1 MEGRVKNSF
10 PDQPKEQRAVAKIL
24 VCARTPEEREF
35 LYDTCRTAGV
45 VYAAPGPEKAQALL
59 DAIPFSIA
67 LVEVEDAMRP
77 PLRDRLEA
85 LPVLFLTGRDEER
98 LRAAARAWPAGRF
111 VDIVPISKHPLD
123 RARLEQKMRAAG
135 EYLRLRTDADSM
147 AVAKA
152 DAEGRLKKVYGE
164 IKGLNSALSEGLL
177 KEMEKRVVLQ
187 ERYLRSEQLKRR
199 FEGLLRRLYAADD
212 MNVLMDMVPDIKAL
226 VGASG
231 LSLYILE
238 ENDSLGRYLKPLIW
252 EDAFLAH
259 ADFSRHV
266 ALLPSQDFAAH
277 VARTGEVLNLT
288 DPMRDAR
295 ASIRYRD
302 LLAAPPRSLLAAPL
316 QHGRD
321 VIGVL
326 EVYNKTPEAGPG
338 HGFTAEDRQVLR
350 GLSEHISLA
359 LTKLNL
365 IQYDALT
372 GLLRPDPFFEK
383 VVQKV
388 ETLSKRRQE
397 TGSFALVMGDVDWFK
412 AYNDRNGHE
421 AGNRL
426 LRDLGAILRAS
437 IRDQDLLCRYGGEEF
452 LFFLTGVKNIEE
464 ATLLTE
470 RIRKSVEEH
479 VFEFEEFQPRHNLTM
494 SFGVTL
500 VPMERAGASSILTR
514 ASLKMFAQ
522 EADLALAEAKGKKLA
537 ALGGDARLIHKNRV
551 CAYVRE
557 KAAVMSKTTILRSA
571 GDRVYMEKRSH
582 ARYAA
587 STLCI
592 FRENGSHRVAT
603 TVDLSLGGAR
613 ISVESAFPLARVL
626 DLFMVLGNRACPFR
640 GEVVYCQK
648 ASPNS
653 AFFYTGLKFRDLT
666 SGDNRLLEAYFL
678 SLGKKDGLG
687 S

>member
-1 MEGRVKNSF
+1 
-10 PDQPKEQRAVAKIL
+10 
-24 VCARTPEEREF
+24 
-35 LYDTCRTAGV
+35 
-45 VYAAPGPEKAQALL
+45 
-59 DAIPFSIA
+59 
-67 LVEVEDAMRP
+67 
-77 PLRDRLEA
+77 
-85 LPVLFLTGRDEER
+85 
-98 LRAAARAWPAGRF
+98 
-111 VDIVPISKHPLD
+111 
-123 RARLEQKMRAAG
+123 
-135 EYLRLRTDADSM
+135 
-147 AVAKA
+147 
-152 DAEGRLKKVYGE
+152 
-164 IKGLNSALSEGLL
+164 
-177 KEMEKRVVLQ
+177 
-187 ERYLRSEQLKRR
+187 
-199 FEGLLRRLYAADD
+199 
-212 MNVLMDMVPDIKAL
+212 MDMVPDIKAL
-226 VGASG
+226 VGASS

-252 EDAFLAH
+252 DDAFLAH
-259 ADFSRHV
+259 ADFSRHL

-277 VARTGEVLNLT
+277 VARTGEVLNLVEP
-288 DPMRDAR
+288 DRDAR
-295 ASIRYRD
+295 ASIRYRE
-302 LLAAPPRSLLAAPL
+302 LLKAPLRSLLAAPL
-316 QHGRD
+316 QHDREI
-321 VIGVL
+321 IGVL
-326 EVYNKTPEAGPG
+326 EVYGKSPEAKPG
-338 HGFTAEDRQVLR
+338 AGFTTEDRQVLR
-350 GLSEHISLA
+350 GLSEHIALA
-359 LTKLNL
+359 MTKLNL

-464 ATLLTE
+464 ATLLTD

-500 VPMERAGASSILTR
+500 VPMGRAGASSLLTR
-514 ASLKMFAQ
+514 SSLKMFAQ

-537 ALGGDARLIHKNRV
+537 ALGGDSRMIHKNRV

-557 KAAVMSKTTILRSA
+557 KAAVMSKTTILRAA
-571 GDRVYMEKRSH
+571 GERVYMEKRTH
-582 ARYAA
+582 QRYAA

-603 TVDLSLGGAR
+603 TVDVSLGGAR
-613 ISVESAFPLARVL
+613 ISVESPFPLAHVL

-640 GEVVYCQK
+640 GEVVYCRK

-666 SGDNRLLEAYFL
+666 TGDHSLLEAYFL
-678 SLGKKDGLG
+678 SLGKKDAPN